1 MEREEGKEEKVEE
14 HDEYNDAA
22 DQEAYINLSDDED
35 NDTAPTEKESQK
47 KKRRNKCLLSLTF

>member
-35 NDTAPTEKESQK
+35 NDTAPREKESQQK
-47 KKRRNKCLLSLTF
+47 KEDTNVCFP

>member
-14 HDEYNDAA
+14 HDEYNDVA
-22 DQEAYINLSDDED
+22 DQKAYINLSDDED
-35 NDTAPTEKESQK
+35 NDTAPTEKESQQ